1 MQAQNANPNPSD
13 AYQNQ
18 NPQGFPAGN
27 KQWRQQPQMSQTWR
41 PFGMPMQGGGM
52 AMPFN
57 APQQGWGVGIRPPQ
71 GYGTDNR
78 GFAGGMQ
85 PPQRGQF
92 QGQGGGQQVGIGQ
105 PAQGFS
111 NDRYVGP
118 DYYGPSRGGE
128 MGRDYM
134 PDPRTGPDRSGMQG
148 AYMYPEIDQHSSGYL
163 GSRAQGK

>member
-1 MQAQNANPNPSD
+1 MPPQLQQARSGFGMQAQNANPNPSD

-57 APQQGWGVGIRPPQ
+57 APQQGWGAGIRPPQ

-111 NDRYVGP
+111 NDRYTGF
-118 DYYGPSRGGE
+118 DYGPG
-128 MGRDYM
+128 
-134 PDPRTGPDRSGMQG
+134 TGMQG
-148 AYMYPEIDQHSSGYL
+148 AYMYSGLGQQQRLYNSGYG
-163 GSRAQGK
+163 GSGVRGK